1 MPETIPVAP
10 DVLVWARESALATTV
25 EAAERVGQPE
35 ATVRRWE
42 AGTERPT
49 FGQLE
54 RLADE
59 YGVSVNV
66 LLLPV
71 RPDLPEPPPD
81 FRAPTDPRQ
90 PLSRT
95 ARRELRRARQLQH
108 LFAEVPV
115 LPPLALP
122 RSDGRPPTPE
132 VVRAHLG
139 VSLDEQLR
147 WRSGDQAFGAWREAM
162 NRAGVLVLQYRLPQG
177 EAQGWSLP
185 SPNGGP
191 PVIFVNQGDWINARI
206 FTLVHELAHLVI
218 SHDGGICDPLR
229 HGPGSSSGDLEMR
242 CNRLAGAVLVPG
254 EDLLAQDL
262 ARRASATTN
271 NEEAV
276 AILDSLAKRYRV
288 SSQVVWYR
296 VRETGLVSESRF
308 HSLWTE
314 LRHPVRKKRA
324 SPDDSGIPR
333 WIMAR
338 SRFGPSVVSGLLR
351 ATDAG
356 RLEPVRMMRALGLGT
371 GDVARLEG
379 EPRPL

>member
-1 MPETIPVAP
+1 MPEMIPVAP
-10 DVLVWARESALATTV
+10 DVLVWARESALATTA

-35 ATVRRWE
+35 ETIRRWE
-42 AGTERPT
+42 VGTERPT
-49 FGQLE
+49 FSQLE

-59 YGVSVNV
+59 YGVSLNV
-66 LLLPV
+66 LLLPL

-81 FRAPTDPRQ
+81 FRAPTGPIQ

-108 LFAEVPV
+108 LLSEVPV
-115 LPPLALP
+115 LPPPSLP
-122 RSDGRPPTPE
+122 RSEGRAANAE
-132 VVRAHLG
+132 AVRASLG
-139 VSLDEQLR
+139 ISLADQLK
-147 WRSGDQAFGAWREAM
+147 WRSGDQAFGAWREAL
-162 NRAGVLVLQYRLPQG
+162 NRRGVLVLQYRLPQG

-185 SPNGGP
+185 SPNAGP

-206 FTLVHELAHLVI
+206 FTLIHELAHLLI

-229 HGPGSSSGDLEMR
+229 HGPSSSPSDLEMR

-254 EDLLAQDL
+254 QDLLSHGA
-262 ARRASATTN
+262 ARQAASTTD
-271 NEEAV
+271 NEEAIELLGV
-276 AILDSLAKRYRV
+276 LAKRYRV

-296 VRETGLVSESRF
+296 VRETGLVGEDRF
-308 HSLWTE
+308 RRLWPE
-314 LRHPVRKKRA
+314 LRHPARKKRT

-333 WIMAR
+333 WMMAS
-338 SRFGPSVVSGLLR
+338 SRFGPSVVGGLLR

-356 RLEPVRMMRALGLGT
+356 HLEPVRMMRALGLGT